1 MTVLARGM
9 SVHVVKSMWNIAQKM
24 KLVNHALE
32 MSTSV
37 SQTRVVTA
45 PVSMNYSNIAVT
57 VPTLATRVR
66 IATMILTNAHL
77 ALVTRETA
85 LTA

>member
-1 MTVLARGM
+1 M
-9 SVHVVKSMWNIAQKM
+9 SVHAVTSTPNIVQKM
-24 KLVNHALE
+24 KQVNLALE
-32 MSTSV
+32 ILMSV